1 MLRLVRGHAG
11 SPLTLIIETK
21 GLKINTN
28 GVFIEYFANI
38 SCMSFLHLT
47 LIETK
52 VFADQ
57 KRSYKYFANISC
69 MSLVPLTLIEAKVFP
84 DQ

>member
-28 GVFIEYFANI
+28 GVFIEYFAN
-38 SCMSFLHLT
+38 
-47 LIETK
+47 
-52 VFADQ
+52 
-57 KRSYKYFANISC
+57 
-69 MSLVPLTLIEAKVFP
+69 LVCLFFI
-84 DQ
+84 